1 MEVEV
6 SGDSPFSIA
15 YLILDSYNN
24 IQLKEG
30 GHMIYRIAI
39 CDDSD
44 VDSEFLQVILNN
56 WAKLREVNIH
66 VEYYPSAESFLFQYA
81 EDKAFDILL
90 LDIEM
95 GKMDGVSLA
104 RCVRQDNETVQIVF
118 ITGFPDFM
126 AEGYEVSALHYLMKP
141 VAREKLFT
149 VLDKAAANL
158 GKQVKLFK
166 VSFDRQTEF
175 VPLNKITYIEAQKQY
190 VIIHTDTQV
199 YRMKASLAD
208 TEKELDEYF
217 FKCQR
222 SFIVNLRHILRI
234 NNDCVEL
241 KNGTEVP
248 ISRGMA
254 QKIGKEII
262 RLF

>member
-1 MEVEV
+1 M
-6 SGDSPFSIA
+6 PFISLA
-15 YLILDSYNN
+15 YRIETDYNSV
-24 IQLKEG
+24 IQKEG
-30 GHMIYRIAI
+30 DPMVYRVAI
-39 CDDSD
+39 IDDSKND
-44 VDSEFLQVILNN
+44 AEYVQSILKN
-56 WAKLREVNIH
+56 WAQERRSGVQSEQFS
-66 VEYYPSAESFLFQYA
+66 SAESFLFHYA
-81 EDKAFDILL
+81 DDKAWNILL

-95 GKMDGVSLA
+95 GAMDGVSLA
-104 RCVRQDNETVQIVF
+104 KRIRKENELVQIVF

-141 VAREKLFT
+141 VAKEKLFS

-158 GKQVKLFK
+158 GKNEKQLSI
-166 VSFDRQTEF
+166 SFDRQIEL
-175 VPLNKITYIEAQKQY
+175 VPLSRITYIEAQKQY
-190 VIIHTDTQV
+190 VVVHTNTQE

-222 SFIVNLRHILRI
+222 SFIVNLRHVLRI
-234 NNDCVEL
+234 GSDSVVL

>member
-1 MEVEV
+1 M
-6 SGDSPFSIA
+6 D
-15 YLILDSYNN
+15 Y
-24 IQLKEG
+24 K
-30 GHMIYRIAI
+30 IAI

-44 VDSEFLQVILNN
+44 ADRQYLSGLVDR
-56 WAKLREVNIH
+56 WAANAGHTVCLSMFE
-66 VEYYPSAESFLFQYA
+66 SAEHFLFHYA
-81 EDKAFDILL
+81 EKNDYDVLL

-95 GKMDGVSLA
+95 GAMDGVTLA
-104 RCVRQDNETVQIVF
+104 KRVRRENERLQIVF
-118 ITGFPDFM
+118 ITGFPDFI

-141 VAREKLFT
+141 VAKERLLA
-149 VLDKAAANL
+149 VLDKAARNL
-158 GKQVKLFK
+158 DKHEKQLQ

-175 VPLNKITYIEAQKQY
+175 VPFSQITYIEAQKQY
-190 VIIHTDTQV
+190 VVIHTDAQA

-222 SFIVNLRHILRI
+222 SFIVNLRHVLRI
-234 NNDCVEL
+234 GNDSVVL
-241 KNGTEVP
+241 KSGAEVP

>member
-1 MEVEV
+1 MKEGEQMAYRVAIV
-6 SGDSPFSIA
+6 DDSKTDAEFVQG
-15 YLILDSYNN
+15 ILNSWAEQRQAN
-24 IQLKEG
+24 IQ
-30 GHMIYRIAI
+30 A
-39 CDDSD
+39 
-44 VDSEFLQVILNN
+44 
-56 WAKLREVNIH
+56 EVF
-66 VEYYPSAESFLFQYA
+66 PSAESFLFRYA
-81 EDKAFDILL
+81 EDKEWDILL

-95 GKMDGVSLA
+95 GAMDGVTMA
-104 RCVRQDNETVQIVF
+104 KRVRQDNEAVQIVF

-141 VAREKLFT
+141 VAKEKLFT

-158 GKQVKLFK
+158 GKNEKQLAI
-166 VSFDRQTEF
+166 SFDRQTEL
-175 VPLNKITYIEAQKQY
+175 VPLSKITYIEAQKQY
-190 VIIHTDTQV
+190 VVVHTDTQE
-199 YRMKASLAD
+199 YRMKVTLSD

-217 FKCQR
+217 YKCQR
-222 SFIVNLRHILRI
+222 SFIVNLRHVLRI
-234 NNDCVEL
+234 GSDSVVL

>member
-1 MEVEV
+1 MFKR
-6 SGDSPFSIA
+6 SGLP
-15 YLILDSYNN
+15 LR
-24 IQLKEG
+24 
-30 GHMIYRIAI
+30 RI
-39 CDDSD
+39 
-44 VDSEFLQVILNN
+44 
-56 WAKLREVNIH
+56 
-66 VEYYPSAESFLFQYA
+66 SFD
-81 EDKAFDILL
+81 DKAWDILL

-95 GKMDGVSLA
+95 GAMDGVSLA
-104 RCVRQDNETVQIVF
+104 KKIRQENELVQIVF

-141 VAREKLFT
+141 VAKEKLFT

-158 GKQVKLFK
+158 GKNEKQLAI
-166 VSFDRQTEF
+166 SFDRQTEL
-175 VPLNKITYIEAQKQY
+175 VPLSKITYIEAQKQY
-190 VIIHTDTQV
+190 VVVHTDKQE

-217 FKCQR
+217 YKCQR
-222 SFIVNLRHILRI
+222 SFIVNLRHVLRI
-234 NNDCVEL
+234 GSDSVVL

>member
-1 MEVEV
+1 M
-6 SGDSPFSIA
+6 D
-15 YLILDSYNN
+15 
-24 IQLKEG
+24 
-30 GHMIYRIAI
+30 YRIAI

-44 VDSEFLQVILNN
+44 ADRQYISGLVNQ
-56 WAKLREVNIH
+56 WAANAGHTAQISMFV
-66 VEYYPSAESFLFQYA
+66 SAENFLFHYA
-81 EDKAFDILL
+81 EKNDVDILL

-95 GKMDGVSLA
+95 GAMDGVALA
-104 RCVRQDNETVQIVF
+104 KHIRKENELVQIVF
-118 ITGFPDFM
+118 ITGFPDFI

-141 VAREKLFT
+141 VAGEKLFA
-149 VLDKAAANL
+149 VLDKAARNL
-158 GKQVKLFK
+158 GKNEKQLRI
-166 VSFDRQTEF
+166 SFDRQTEL
-175 VPLNKITYIEAQKQY
+175 VPLSRITYIEAQKQY
-190 VIIHTDTQV
+190 VLVHTDARE

-222 SFIVNLRHILRI
+222 SFIVNLRHVLRI
-234 NNDCVEL
+234 GNDSVVL
-241 KNGTEVP
+241 KGGEQVP

>member
-1 MEVEV
+1 M
-6 SGDSPFSIA
+6 A
-15 YLILDSYNN
+15 Y
-24 IQLKEG
+24 
-30 GHMIYRIAI
+30 RVAI
-39 CDDSD
+39 CDDSEMD
-44 VDSEFLQVILNN
+44 TAFLRDILNR
-56 WAKLREVNIH
+56 WAAQRQTAVR
-66 VEYYPSAESFLFQYA
+66 VEAFSSAERFLFQYA
-81 EDKAFDILL
+81 EDKDFDILL

-95 GKMDGVSLA
+95 DGMDGVTLA
-104 RCVRQDNETVQIVF
+104 KRVRQDNERVQIAF
-118 ITGFPDFM
+118 ITGFPDFI

-141 VAREKLFT
+141 VSKEKLFA
-149 VLDKAAANL
+149 VLDKAVGNL
-158 GKQVKLFK
+158 GKQEKRLCVT
-166 VSFDRQTEF
+166 FDRQTAF
-175 VPLNKITYIEAQKQY
+175 IPLSRITYIEAQKQY
-190 VIIHTDTQV
+190 VAIHTDTQA

-222 SFIVNLRHILRI
+222 SFIVNLRHVLRI
-234 NNDCVEL
+234 GCDSVVL

>member
-1 MEVEV
+1 M
-6 SGDSPFSIA
+6 A
-15 YLILDSYNN
+15 Y
-24 IQLKEG
+24 
-30 GHMIYRIAI
+30 RVAI
-39 CDDSD
+39 CDDSEMD
-44 VDSEFLQVILNN
+44 TAFLRDILNR
-56 WAKLREVNIH
+56 WAAQRQTAVR
-66 VEYYPSAESFLFQYA
+66 VEAFSSAERFLFQYA
-81 EDKAFDILL
+81 EDKDFDILL

-95 GKMDGVSLA
+95 DGMDGVTLA
-104 RCVRQDNETVQIVF
+104 KRVRQDNERVQIAF
-118 ITGFPDFM
+118 ITGFPDFI

-141 VAREKLFT
+141 VSKEKLFA
-149 VLDKAAANL
+149 VLDKAVGNL
-158 GKQVKLFK
+158 GKQEKRLCVT
-166 VSFDRQTEF
+166 FDRQTAF
-175 VPLNKITYIEAQKQY
+175 IPLSRITYIEAQKQY
-190 VIIHTDTQV
+190 VAIHTDTQA

-222 SFIVNLRHILRI
+222 SFIVNLRHVLRI
-234 NNDCVEL
+234 GSDSVVL

>member
-1 MEVEV
+1 M
-6 SGDSPFSIA
+6 A
-15 YLILDSYNN
+15 Y
-24 IQLKEG
+24 
-30 GHMIYRIAI
+30 RVAI
-39 CDDSD
+39 VDDSNID
-44 VDSEFLQVILNN
+44 AEYVQSILST
-56 WAKLREVNIH
+56 WAQDRQAGVQAKRFV
-66 VEYYPSAESFLFQYA
+66 SAENFLFHYA
-81 EDKAFDILL
+81 DDKAWDILL

-95 GKMDGVSLA
+95 GAMDGVSLSKKI
-104 RCVRQDNETVQIVF
+104 RQENELVQIVF

-141 VAREKLFT
+141 VAKEKLFA

-158 GKQVKLFK
+158 GKNEKHLAI
-166 VSFDRQTEF
+166 SFDRQTEI
-175 VPLNKITYIEAQKQY
+175 VPLSKITYIEAQKQY
-190 VIIHTDTQV
+190 VVVHTDAQE

-222 SFIVNLRHILRI
+222 SFIVNLRHVLRI
-234 NNDCVEL
+234 NNDFVVL
-241 KNGTEVP
+241 KNGAEVP